1 MTPKMTSITNP
12 DGSKI
17 YKSEIGQ
24 SELVNAR
31 EWFRAKVQ
39 GNRFFPIKKETGNIT
54 KRKTIEK
61 EGSREKGYRNGK

>member
-1 MTPKMTSITNP
+1 MTPKMASITNS

-31 EWFRAKVQ
+31 EWFSAKVQ
-39 GNRFFPIKKETGNIT
+39 GNRFFPTH
-54 KRKTIEK
+54 TINNHER
-61 EGSREKGYRNGK
+61 SREGKNNETQNKFAR